1 MERLL
6 TVRPHYFILRDR
18 EQSSGTIAAGQT
30 DWEGWYTVFPST
42 LGLIKNHV
50 LSWASAAV
58 CMRGA
63 SGRVIDPPE
72 CLKSLQCHPSGPLSL
87 THNRQTYQHVG
98 GRGGVG
104 GVWRCSLCLSV
115 QVSRLILLTHALFF
129 SLFLVLLCE
138 MDRKSAFRC
147 VFLIFSPPQASGSLI
162 QIISLLFWIMIHLK
176 SPLWCHSRWLW
187 HNYFCFIPICNNKKV

>member
-98 GRGGVG
+98 GRGEG
-104 GVWRCSLCLSV
+104 GSEDVPSVFLSRSPAWSFSRMLYFSPSSLCCFVRWIENLPSDV
-115 QVSRLILLTHALFF
+115 FSSFF
-129 SLFLVLLCE
+129 HPLG
-138 MDRKSAFRC
+138 
-147 VFLIFSPPQASGSLI
+147 PQD
-162 QIISLLFWIMIHLK
+162 
-176 SPLWCHSRWLW
+176 P
-187 HNYFCFIPICNNKKV
+187 